1 MDELWDIARVATYL
15 GVSERTVYTK
25 VRSGDLPAIR
35 VGRLWR
41 VRENDLRAWLG
52 ESDGR
57 RADAPDAPPPT
68 HSPRAGA
75 EAAVP
80 GPYPLGEDTASLAAE
95 GGAIPDRVELE
106 RLLDGVSDV
115 VERRMAFV
123 GLLTRGVR
131 SLGWSAPVIVGGY
144 AVQYYTA
151 GDYPTVDIDL
161 AGASEPVAQVLG
173 SWGFEREGRHWYDE
187 VLNIVVEVPGGPLE
201 PDELAHV
208 AGVEYQG
215 VTAYVL
221 GIEDLIVD
229 RLAACVFWKDQES
242 CLWAR
247 TLLEVATD
255 LDEPY
260 LARRAFEADVA
271 DRLDEIRGEAK

>member
-1 MDELWDIARVATYL
+1 MDELWDIARVAEYL

-41 VRENDLRAWLG
+41 VRESDLRAWLG
-52 ESDGR
+52 EAGGC
-57 RADAPDAPPPT
+57 RAGVSKTPAPPRPSNAIT
-68 HSPRAGA
+68 S
-75 EAAVP
+75 EP
-80 GPYPLGEDTASLAAE
+80 GPYPYSEDTASLAAE
-95 GGAIPDRVELE
+95 SGAIPERAELE

-123 GLLTRGVR
+123 GMLTRGVKA
-131 SLGWSAPVIVGGY
+131 LGWSAPVIVGGY

-161 AGASEPVAQVLG
+161 AGASEPVGQVLG
-173 SWGFEREGRHWYDE
+173 TWGFEREGRHWYDE
-187 VLNIVVEVPGGPLE
+187 ALNIVVEVPGGQLE

-208 AGVEYQG
+208 AGVEYRG

-247 TLLEVATD
+247 TLLQVAPD

-260 LARRAFEADVA
+260 LIRRAIEADVVEK
-271 DRLDEIRGEAK
+271 LNEIQGLGL